1 MNRRGRIIICLAA
14 ALLLAGPVV
23 AQATAQK
30 EIVKTEAPARKKIF
44 NAETFKLDNGL
55 EIVVIPNHRAPVITH
70 MVWYKVGAADEDHGV
85 SGVAHFL
92 EHLMFKGSEGL
103 KPGEFSHKI
112 RALGGNDNAF
122 TSQDYTA
129 YHQSISV
136 DHLETVMKMEAGR
149 MRGLNSPVEQVTSE
163 NKVILEERRE
173 RTDNDP
179 HARFSE
185 QMNAALYINHPYGN
199 PVIGWADEMAAL
211 TWETCKNF
219 YDKWYGPN
227 NAILVVSGDVTG
239 QQIYGLAKKI
249 YGPLEPVP
257 LPARTR
263 AKIPPLEASVT
274 LRLEDKIVRQAWVQ
288 KVFIAPSYRQNSKE
302 SLALQVLEELMA
314 GGPTSRLYKAL
325 VVEQKIAT
333 SAGLSYQGSSWD
345 DADLDLYASPLPG
358 QKPEDVITALD
369 EQIRLLIKNGIPEAE
384 LKEALTRMQAE
395 AVYARDSLS
404 GPAMIFGY
412 SLATGSSVDDV
423 EYWPY
428 NIAAVTANEIIA
440 VAKKYLDPDNIEKRP
455 AVTGYLLPEQAPQ
468 PAPEES
474 ALEKRAAP

>member
-1 MNRRGRIIICLAA
+1 MNRPARIALCLTAGV
-14 ALLLAGPVV
+14 LLAGTAI
-23 AQATAQK
+23 AQVTAQK
-30 EIVKTEAPARKKIF
+30 EPSPKTETPARQKIF

-103 KPGEFSHKI
+103 KPGEFSQKI
-112 RALGGNDNAF
+112 RSLGGNDNAF
-122 TSQDYTA
+122 TGQDYTA

-149 MRGLNSPVEQVTSE
+149 MRSLNPPIEQVTSE

-179 HARFSE
+179 HARFAE

-227 NAILVVSGDVTG
+227 NAILVVTGDVTG
-239 QQIYGLAKKI
+239 QQIYDLAKKI

-257 LPARTR
+257 LPERKRTD
-263 AKIPPLEASVT
+263 IPPLEAAVT
-274 LRLEDKIVRQAWVQ
+274 LRLEDKTVRQPWVQ
-288 KVFIAPSYRQNSKE
+288 KAFIVPSYHENSKE

-325 VVEQKIAT
+325 VVEQRIAT
-333 SAGLSYQGSSWD
+333 SAGLSYQGAVWD
-345 DADLDLYASPLPG
+345 DADLDLYASPLPDK
-358 QKPEDVITALD
+358 KPEDVVAALD
-369 EQIRLLIKNGIPEAE
+369 EQVRLLIKNGIPEAE

-412 SLATGSSVDDV
+412 SLATGSTVDDV

-428 NIAAVTANEIIA
+428 NIAAVTADDIIN
-440 VAKKYLDPDNIEKRP
+440 VAKKYIDPDNAEKRP
-455 AVTGYLLPEQAPQ
+455 PVTGYLLPQPAP
-468 PAPEES
+468 PAPEE
-474 ALEKRAAP
+474 KAAP